1 MSEAQEHRMEVRWGL
16 ILMLSVL
23 AGSFCHW
30 VIFDASNRKVR
41 RNRSG
46 GRPAG
51 SERMAMRSAAAAAE
65 KQGGRYGEL
74 GLASQELHRNLFI
87 I

>member
-1 MSEAQEHRMEVRWGL
+1 MGSYSYVIGL
-16 ILMLSVL
+16 GGVILSL
-23 AGSFCHW
+23 GH
-30 VIFDASNRKVR
+30 FDASNRKVR

-51 SERMAMRSAAAAAE
+51 SERMAMRSAAAAE